1 MQPPIWL
8 LQHHLKVFY
17 ISPTFCLALLQVDA
31 FGWEVCVCPGC
42 SLGQCNV
49 VGSSTA
55 IHPQLDVVPT
65 LLARLQLQLTSAC
78 GGATGSIWCFTN
90 RKVILRSC
98 QHLSTSITRT
108 HANTHRSATR
118 PYPHT
123 HESTDTLRSATHKA
137 VNNRKWY
144 VAEIVSV
151 QLDSASTALFFP
163 QLLYFLCPC
172 WSVCYLPGLPR
183 GFYSI

>member
-1 MQPPIWL
+1 MACTASPESL
-8 LQHHLKVFY
+8 LYLPSIFS
-17 ISPTFCLALLQVDA
+17 SP
-31 FGWEVCVCPGC
+31 EVCVCPGC

-49 VGSSTA
+49 QSSSTA
-55 IHPQLDVVPT
+55 NHPQLDVVPT
-65 LLARLQLQLTSAC
+65 LLARLQLQLQLTSAF
-78 GGATGSIWCFTN
+78 GEATGSIWCFTN
-90 RKVILRSC
+90 RKVILHSC

-144 VAEIVSV
+144 VTEIVSV
-151 QLDSASTALFFP
+151 QLDSASTAPFFHS
-163 QLLYFLCPC
+163 YFIFCVHVDLSAIFLACLE
-172 WSVCYLPGLPR
+172 V
-183 GFYSI
+183 FYSI